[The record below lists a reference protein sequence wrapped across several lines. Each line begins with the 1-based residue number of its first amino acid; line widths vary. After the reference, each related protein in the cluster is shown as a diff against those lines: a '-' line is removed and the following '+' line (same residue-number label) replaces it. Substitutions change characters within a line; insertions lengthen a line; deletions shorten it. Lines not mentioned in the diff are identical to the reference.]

1 MTDNQVITL
10 AARKKMLRAR
20 AGEIQLPKIVGFV
33 FGDGGVDESGGIIPP
48 QESDTELRNEILRKK
63 YDSYTMLDDT
73 TCRYM
78 CTIGENELPGSEIS
92 EIGLYDADG
101 DILVIKRF
109 SKKGKDEGLSMM
121 FWMNDSF

>member
-48 QESDTELRNEILRKK
+48 QDSDTELRNEILRKK

-78 CTIGENELPGSEIS
+78 CTIGESELPGSEIS

-109 SKKGKDEGLSMM
+109 SKKGKDEGLSMA
-121 FWMNDSF
+121 FWINDSF

>member
-1 MTDNQVITL
+1 MTENQVITL

-20 AGEIQLPKIVGFV
+20 AGEIQLPKIAGFV
-33 FGDGGVDESGGIIPP
+33 FGDGGVDSLGSVIVPLDNES
-48 QESDTELRNEILRKK
+48 QLKHEILRKT

-78 CTIGENELPGSEIS
+78 CTIGEDEIPGSKIS
-92 EIGLYDADG
+92 EIGLYDVDG

-109 SKKGKDEGLSMM
+109 SEKGKDNDLSMM
-121 FWMNDSF
+121 FWINDTF

>member
-33 FGDGGVDESGGIIPP
+33 FGDGGVDELGEIIPP
-48 QESDTELRNEILRKK
+48 QDSDTELRNEILRKK